1 MFSHYRSLVASTVAL
16 ILVYMQSKG
25 YIDNDLNML
34 LSGLNV
40 LIFGSIN
47 LNNHIQSKIEPYG
60 K

>member
-47 LNNHIQSKIEPYG
+47 LNNHIQSKT